1 MKKKRSSRDFFIL
14 ILFYV
19 NLAIYVGGDFY
30 WKLRQD
36 EPVLSEDIGSTSNEE
51 YSHLI
56 EKYAQRN
63 GLDWRFVSSMIHTES
78 SFKPNAIS
86 SAGAVGLMQVMPRV
100 ASAEGINNISDPEV
114 NIKFGVMHYKRYFN
128 RLKGDTLD
136 DTLKINLAAY
146 NAGFSHIRDA
156 QRLASYLNLNP
167 RKWESI
173 EKTLPLLEDEAFH
186 PFVKDGYCQ
195 GKSVVT
201 YVKKVFSTYQQ
212 YRKTH
217 PDFPTE
223 SNVL

>member
-36 EPVLSEDIGSTSNEE
+36 DPVLSDDISAPSNEE
-51 YSHLI
+51 YSHII

-63 GLDWRFVSSMIHTES
+63 GLDWRFVSSIIHTES
-78 SFKPNAIS
+78 SFKPDAIS
-86 SAGAVGLMQVMPRV
+86 SAGAIGLMQIMPRV
-100 ASAEGINNISDPEV
+100 ASAEGVSNISDPEV

-146 NAGFSHIRDA
+146 NAGYSHIRDA
-156 QRLASYLNLNP
+156 QRLATLLNLNP
-167 RKWESI
+167 RKWESL

-186 PFVKDGYCQ
+186 PFVKDGFCQ
-195 GKSVVT
+195 GNSVVA
-201 YVKKVFSTYQQ
+201 YVKKVFRTYQQ
-212 YRKTH
+212 YRTTH
-217 PDFPTE
+217 PDFPSE
-223 SNVL
+223 SKVL